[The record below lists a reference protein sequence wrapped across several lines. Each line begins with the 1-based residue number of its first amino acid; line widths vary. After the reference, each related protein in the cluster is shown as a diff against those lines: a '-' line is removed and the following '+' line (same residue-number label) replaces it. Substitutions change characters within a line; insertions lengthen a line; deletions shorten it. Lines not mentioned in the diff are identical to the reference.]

1 MFDRN
6 EAYEKI
12 LVADLQRVI
21 DFLKFAEAKNAAL
34 LALSSA
40 WILATIGMECSGRS
54 FPKPFGV
61 AISIA
66 LLLVLAAAA
75 VSATS
80 FYPKLG
86 LPAFLGG
93 KKAGPHPENLLFFGD
108 IASMT
113 TKTFQQEVRARY
125 FPDKDEQRD
134 EYLHDLTVQINVNS
148 MITLRKMKLFRWAL
162 GLVLAAGGCLLLPAL
177 IMAYA
182 AFKGG
187 A

>member
-1 MFDRN
+1 MFDAN
-6 EAYEKI
+6 EAYEKV

-40 WILATIGMECSGRS
+40 WILATVGLECSGRPL
-54 FPKPFGV
+54 PKTFGC

-80 FYPKLG
+80 FFPKLE

-93 KKAGPHPENLLFFGD
+93 KKAGPHPKNLLFFGD

-113 TKTFQQEVRARY
+113 AKTFQQEVRAKY
-125 FPDKDEQRD
+125 YPDKNEHRD
-134 EYLHDLTVQINVNS
+134 EYLHDLAVQINVNS
-148 MITLRKMKLFRWAL
+148 AITLRKMTLFTWAL
-162 GLVLAAGGCLLLPAL
+162 RLVLAAGGCLLIPAL
-177 IMAYA
+177 MMAYA
-182 AFKGG
+182 ALKGG
-187 A
+187 T